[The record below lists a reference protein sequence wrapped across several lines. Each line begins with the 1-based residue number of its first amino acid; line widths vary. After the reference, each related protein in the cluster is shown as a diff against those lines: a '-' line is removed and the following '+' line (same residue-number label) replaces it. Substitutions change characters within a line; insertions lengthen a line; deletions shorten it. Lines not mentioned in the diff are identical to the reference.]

1 MWFPM
6 CRLRVSPYPET
17 AGGGPSEKRDGTSP
31 VLSQLLPHTC
41 PWPQPLKTLF
51 SCNGQPLGQIQ
62 AFEELTPMA
71 TLAMEEEC
79 GKQEWQLLRQL
90 GLLAGHCPCLDC
102 PPLSFLNIPTWSNPV
117 KHILIFTLV
126 REQQISVHW
135 KPYSTLAKRK
145 HPVILFHPPTSHP
158 LFAPTVVS
166 VASLLLPL
174 FHSSLLVYLWIGN
187 RQRQANRHSPVS
199 GASFLCINTVFNT
212 YLMLYS

>member
-31 VLSQLLPHTC
+31 VLSQLLPYTC

-135 KPYSTLAKRK
+135 KQYSTLAKRK
-145 HPVILFHPPTSHP
+145 HPVILFHPPTHQPPSFRPHCGFCSIPPP
-158 LFAPTVVS
+158 LSVS
-166 VASLLLPL
+166 LKPPCLLVDWKSAKAGKSALACLGRQLPL
-174 FHSSLLVYLWIGN
+174 HKYCF
-187 RQRQANRHSPVS
+187 
-199 GASFLCINTVFNT
+199 
-212 YLMLYS
+212 